1 MGGSVAAWVTT
12 AKDKAMP
19 AEAKADPV
27 PTTHRMMRATLVGL
41 GVIAVLTIAGFL
53 VERHHVTREQ
63 RQTTVVGL
71 ATAQV
76 ALVEEAALLMH
87 RLTDYRYDRVT
98 WHLEDHLTD
107 VLNRLTA
114 NQVALANG
122 DAERGIPPPP
132 PEVRHRLTRPPGD
145 ATRRLFR
152 FVEATAALL
161 PDLVLGATDAPGE
174 VDRLI
179 ANARAQL
186 VPNLERVAAAYEA
199 HTRAQLRRLERLQEA
214 FLVAVLA
221 TILIEVGFVFRPLAR
236 AVGADLDAL
245 RKAHDGLHRQ
255 LRRDELTG
263 IGNRRALMEALA
275 ETPTPTPTPTPTRAV
290 LQIDLD
296 RFKTVNDLLGHAC
309 GDAVLRAVA
318 GALRRVARPHD
329 RAYRLGGDEFVLIVD
344 GEVSVEAAGRRAEA
358 VIAAIIA
365 DVPQPALAAG
375 LSASVGVAVWPTN
388 DPEPT
393 RLLANADIALFEA
406 KALGRH
412 RYCVFRPAMREPLE
426 TRRKV
431 EYAFRHALSDDA
443 LVLHFQ
449 PQVDLASGRVVGLE
463 GLARWRRPDGDI
475 WGADRF
481 IPFIEDSPLIVEAAK
496 VLVDRAVAMALE
508 IRRLGLDAGPI
519 GINVADLQL
528 RDPSFP
534 QALLDRLDAA
544 GLPPTALAVE
554 VVERAFVGRGQ
565 EEVATQLER
574 LARAGVR
581 IELDDFGTGH
591 AALSH
596 LKAFPVHRIKLDKSF
611 VAGIGHDDGDE
622 TIVRATVEISASF
635 GLGVVA
641 EGVETEAQRRFLL
654 EHGCRE
660 GQGYLFAAAL
670 PPSALV
676 RWLQSRSP
684 AAPPAGTTPAG
695 GVERPSARRS

>member
-1 MGGSVAAWVTT
+1 MRG
-12 AKDKAMP
+12 
-19 AEAKADPV
+19 EANAGPV
-27 PTTHRMMRATLVGL
+27 PTTRRMMRATLVGL
-41 GVIAVLTIAGFL
+41 GVVAVLTVAGFL
-53 VERHHVTREQ
+53 VERHHVARER
-63 RQTTVVGL
+63 RQSVVVGV
-71 ATAQV
+71 AAAQV
-76 ALVEEAALLMH
+76 ALLEEAALLTL

-98 WHLEDHLTD
+98 LNLESRLAEVLDRLAQNTTD
-107 VLNRLTA
+107 LVHGNA
-114 NQVALANG
+114 
-122 DAERGIPPPP
+122 DRGVPPPP
-132 PEVRHRLTRPPGD
+132 PTVKRLLTRTPGRV
-145 ATRRLFR
+145 AAGTHR
-152 FVEATAALL
+152 FIEDVAELM

-186 VPNLERVAAAYEA
+186 VPGLERVTDAYEA
-199 HTRAQLRRLERLQEA
+199 HTRAQLRRLQRLQEG

-221 TILIEVGFVFRPLAR
+221 TILIEVMFVFRPLAG

-275 ETPTPTPTPTPTRAV
+275 EAPTPTRAV

-309 GDAVLRAVA
+309 GDAVLCAVA
-318 GALRRVARPHD
+318 GALRRVARSHD
-329 RAYRLGGDEFVLIVD
+329 RAYRLGGDEFVLVVD

-365 DVPQPALAAG
+365 DVPQPVLAAG
-375 LSASVGVAVWPTN
+375 LSASVGVAVCPTN
-388 DPEPT
+388 DPEPA

-412 RYCVFRPAMREPLE
+412 RYCVFRQAMREPLE
-426 TRRKV
+426 TRRTV
-431 EYAFRHALSDDA
+431 EYAFRHALTDDA

-481 IPFIEDSPLIVEAAK
+481 IPFIEDSPLIVEAAE
-496 VLVDRAVAMALE
+496 VLIDRAVAMALE
-508 IRRLGLDAGPI
+508 LRRLGLDAGPI

-534 QALLDRLDAA
+534 DALLDRLDAA
-544 GLPPTALAVE
+544 GLPPGALAVE

-565 EEVATQLER
+565 EEVAAQLER

-611 VAGIGHDDGDE
+611 VAGIGRDDGDE

-654 EHGCRE
+654 AHGCRE

-670 PPSALV
+670 PPSALL

-684 AAPPAGTTPAG
+684 AAPPAGTAPAATIAAG
-695 GVERPSARRS
+695 GVEGASARPG

>member
-1 MGGSVAAWVTT
+1 
-12 AKDKAMP
+12 
-19 AEAKADPV
+19 
-27 PTTHRMMRATLVGL
+27 MMRATLVGL
-41 GVIAVLTIAGFL
+41 GVIAVLTVAGFL
-53 VERHHVTREQ
+53 VERHHVARER
-63 RQTTVVGL
+63 RQTVVVGL
-71 ATAQV
+71 ANAQA
-76 ALVEEAALLMH
+76 ALVEEAALLML
-87 RLTDYRYDRVT
+87 RLTEYGFDRVT
-98 WHLEDHLTD
+98 WHLEGRLHD
-107 VLNRLTA
+107 VLDGLDR
-114 NQVALANG
+114 NQADLLHG
-122 DAERGIPPPP
+122 DVGRGVPPPP
-132 PEVRHRLTRPPGD
+132 PRVHRLLVHAPGEV
-145 ATRRLFR
+145 AQRTRRFIDD
-152 FVEATAALL
+152 VEAVLPELL
-161 PDLVLGATDAPGE
+161 LNASDAPGE

-186 VPNLERVAAAYEA
+186 VPGLERVAAAYQA
-199 HTRAQLRRLERLQEA
+199 HTHAQLRRLERLQEA

-221 TILIEVGFVFRPLAR
+221 TILIEVVFVFRPLAR
-236 AVGADLDAL
+236 SLGADLDAL
-245 RKAHDGLHRQ
+245 RKAHDSLHRQ

-263 IGNRRALMEALA
+263 IANRRALMEALA
-275 ETPTPTPTPTPTRAV
+275 EAPTPTPARAV

-318 GALRRVARPHD
+318 RALRRVARSHD
-329 RAYRLGGDEFVLIVD
+329 RAYRLGGDEFVVILD

-375 LSASVGVAVWPTN
+375 LSASVGVAVCPTN
-388 DPEPT
+388 DPEPA

-426 TRRKV
+426 TRRSV
-431 EYAFRHALSDDA
+431 EYAFRHALTNDA

-449 PQVDLASGRVVGLE
+449 PQVDLASGRVIGLE

-481 IPFIEDSPLIVEAAK
+481 IPFIEDSPLIVDAAK
-496 VLVDRAVAMALE
+496 VLIDRAVAMALE
-508 IRRLGLDAGPI
+508 LRRLGLDAGPI

-534 QALLDRLDAA
+534 DALLDRLDAA

-565 EEVATQLER
+565 QEVAAQLER

-611 VAGIGHDDGDE
+611 VAGIGRDDGDE

-676 RWLQSRSP
+676 RWLQHRSP
-684 AAPPAGTTPAG
+684 AAPPAATTPAG